1 MNTFFLTVNEIK
13 KTTETVYIY
22 IYLLRSFLS
31 FLALHSSKYWKMTK
45 PVEMAERKGVKS
57 RLIDWDQF
65 DPVEGYYECVSSR
78 VSLQYRFYILL
89 LGFSAKLLQLN
100 VCNAKDY
107 R

>member
-1 MNTFFLTVNEIK
+1 
-13 KTTETVYIY
+13 
-22 IYLLRSFLS
+22 
-31 FLALHSSKYWKMTK
+31 MTK

-57 RLIDWDQF
+57 RLIDRDQF

-78 VSLQYRFYILL
+78 VSQYRFYILL
-89 LGFSAKLLQLN
+89 LDSSAKLLELN